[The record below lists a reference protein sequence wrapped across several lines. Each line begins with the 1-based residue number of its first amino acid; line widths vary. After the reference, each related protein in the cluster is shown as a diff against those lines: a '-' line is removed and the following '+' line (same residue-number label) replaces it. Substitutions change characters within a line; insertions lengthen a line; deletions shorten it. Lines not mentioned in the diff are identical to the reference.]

1 MSLIADSLKKA
12 LKAKES
18 VGPKIPQFNLIASKD
33 KISGKISDKKVLGQ
47 AIVIGI
53 LGIIFSYLVFSGTFD
68 KGVKVTD
75 LSIWETLGLKSKK
88 QLPIQIAKIPTLP
101 KPKPVPQNTTP
112 QPATPP
118 VNPAKGTKTVEPFV
132 PPQTTENL
140 DQADKPVVDSNNI
153 KTDTENVTQNE
164 SIEPSMEEESLD
176 QDEPVE
182 IKTSEEKMSG
192 LGSGSE
198 SESEQGT
205 ISDVV
210 PIKDLHPLEIKIR
223 RGPKLTAKKYRKNRT
238 SSTSSPSTSNL
249 QGINEKIKHV
259 VILSPMEEE
268 SLDQDEPVEIKTSEE
283 KMSGLGSGS
292 ESESEQGTISDVVPI
307 KDLHP
312 LEIKIRRGP
321 KLTAKKYRKNRT
333 SSTSSPSTSNLQ
345 GINEK
350 IKHVVILSPKEFL
363 EQISGGGREKLEMAN
378 FSPEEMIPM
387 KSLESTPPLSK
398 TTTPEIFKDSNYY
411 FNMGTF
417 HQEAGDHQEA
427 LINYQKAAELDPR
440 NPEIYNNIGL
450 VYKKLRMYD
459 ASLEQFMRALYI
471 DPNFSKAY
479 NNIGVVYYKKGN
491 IKGAISNYK
500 KAIQAEPENLE
511 TYNNLGI
518 IYKKQ
523 NWLEK
528 AQSVYNKAFKI
539 DSEHP
544 GTNYNLGLLYEEM
557 GNMTSAIYFY
567 RRFIKLGGGRH
578 PKLVT
583 RVKNHLESI
592 SG

>member
-1 MSLIADSLKKA
+1 
-12 LKAKES
+12 
-18 VGPKIPQFNLIASKD
+18 
-33 KISGKISDKKVLGQ
+33 
-47 AIVIGI
+47 
-53 LGIIFSYLVFSGTFD
+53 
-68 KGVKVTD
+68 
-75 LSIWETLGLKSKK
+75 
-88 QLPIQIAKIPTLP
+88 
-101 KPKPVPQNTTP
+101 
-112 QPATPP
+112 
-118 VNPAKGTKTVEPFV
+118 
-132 PPQTTENL
+132 
-140 DQADKPVVDSNNI
+140 
-153 KTDTENVTQNE
+153 
-164 SIEPSMEEESLD
+164 
-176 QDEPVE
+176 
-182 IKTSEEKMSG
+182 
-192 LGSGSE
+192 
-198 SESEQGT
+198 
-205 ISDVV
+205 
-210 PIKDLHPLEIKIR
+210 
-223 RGPKLTAKKYRKNRT
+223 
-238 SSTSSPSTSNL
+238 
-249 QGINEKIKHV
+249 
-259 VILSPMEEE
+259 MEEE

>member
-18 VGPKIPQFNLIASKD
+18 LGPKIPQFNLIASKD
-33 KISGKISDKKVLGQ
+33 KLSGKIPDKKVLGQ
-47 AIVIGI
+47 AVAIGI
-53 LGIIFSYLVFSGTFD
+53 LGIVFSYLVFSGAFD
-68 KGVKVTD
+68 KGVKITD

-88 QLPIQIAKIPTLP
+88 QPPIQVAKIPAQS
-101 KPKPVPQNTTP
+101 KPITPNPVSQPTT
-112 QPATPP
+112 AP
-118 VNPAKGTKTVEPFV
+118 VNPVKEAATVEPFV
-132 PPQTTENL
+132 PPQTIQSV
-140 DQADKPVVDSNNI
+140 DQTDKPAENSNNI
-153 KTDTENVTQNE
+153 ETDTGNSNSAQNE
-164 SIEPSMEEESLD
+164 PIEPSMPAMEEELKV
-176 QDEPVE
+176 QVEPVE
-182 IKTSEEKMSG
+182 TEIPEDEM
-192 LGSGSE
+192 SGSE
-198 SESEQGT
+198 GTTSE
-205 ISDVV
+205 IV
-210 PIKDLHPLEIKIR
+210 PVKDLHPLEIKIR

-238 SSTSSPSTSNL
+238 PSTSTPRMSNV
-249 QGINEKIKHV
+249 Q
-259 VILSPMEEE
+259 
-268 SLDQDEPVEIKTSEE
+268 SL
-283 KMSGLGSGS
+283 
-292 ESESEQGTISDVVPI
+292 
-307 KDLHP
+307 
-312 LEIKIRRGP
+312 
-321 KLTAKKYRKNRT
+321 
-333 SSTSSPSTSNLQ
+333 
-345 GINEK
+345 NEK

-363 EQISGGGREKLEMAN
+363 EQISGGGREKVEMAN

-450 VYKKLRMYD
+450 IYKKLRMYD

-500 KAIQAEPENLE
+500 KAIQTEPDNLE

-567 RRFIKLGGGRH
+567 RRFIKLGGDRH

-583 RVKNHLESI
+583 RVKNHLESLA
-592 SG
+592 G

>member
-18 VGPKIPQFNLIASKD
+18 LGPKIPQFNLIASKG
-33 KISGKISDKKVLGQ
+33 KTSGKIPDKKVLGQ
-47 AIVIGI
+47 AVAIGI
-53 LGIIFSYLVFSGTFD
+53 LGIVFSYLVFSGAFD
-68 KGVKVTD
+68 KGVKITD

-88 QLPIQIAKIPTLP
+88 QIPTQVAKIPAQP
-101 KPKPVPQNTTP
+101 KPKPIPQTSAP
-112 QPATPP
+112 QPAAPSVPP
-118 VNPAKGTKTVEPFV
+118 VKETKTVEPFV
-132 PPQTTENL
+132 PPQT
-140 DQADKPVVDSNNI
+140 A
-153 KTDTENVTQNE
+153 
-164 SIEPSMEEESLD
+164 ESLD
-176 QDEPVE
+176 QTEPDVDSSDIATDTESSNPTENEPVKPAAVEKESQVQAKPIE
-182 IKTSEEKMSG
+182 IEIPEDEMSN
-192 LGSGSE
+192 
-198 SESEQGT
+198 SEQGT
-205 ISDVV
+205 TSEIV
-210 PIKDLHPLEIKIR
+210 PVKDLHPLEIKIR
-223 RGPKLTAKKYRKNRT
+223 RGPKITAKKYRKNRIPNT
-238 SSTSSPSTSNL
+238 SSSNVSNI
-249 QGINEKIKHV
+249 Q
-259 VILSPMEEE
+259 
-268 SLDQDEPVEIKTSEE
+268 SL
-283 KMSGLGSGS
+283 
-292 ESESEQGTISDVVPI
+292 
-307 KDLHP
+307 
-312 LEIKIRRGP
+312 
-321 KLTAKKYRKNRT
+321 
-333 SSTSSPSTSNLQ
+333 
-345 GINEK
+345 NEK

-398 TTTPEIFKDSNYY
+398 ATTPEIFKDSNYY

-450 VYKKLRMYD
+450 IYKKLRMYD

-500 KAIQAEPENLE
+500 KAIQAEPDNLE

-567 RRFIKLGGGRH
+567 RRFIKLGGDRH

-583 RVKNHLESI
+583 RVKNHLESLV
-592 SG
+592 G